1 MDYPTRKRLRLV
13 CYDYSQNGA
22 YFVTICTQQR
32 VCCFWNDEIGGLNE
46 ADTSVVKRLKELPVR
61 FSGLHLD
68 CYAVMPNHV
77 HLLLVLSHQAS
88 SPLEEALQWL
98 KGITTRDYM
107 QGVRAGNYPPFP
119 GRLWQRSYYDHVIRN
134 QQDLDE
140 ARAYIRDN
148 PVKWRMTHGTLDD
161 ELPSGRG

>member
-1 MDYPTRKRLRLV
+1 MVR
-13 CYDYSQNGA
+13 
-22 YFVTICTQQR
+22 
-32 VCCFWNDEIGGLNE
+32 
-46 ADTSVVKRLKELPVR
+46 RLKELSTR
-61 FSGLHLD
+61 FSGLQLD

-77 HLLLVLSHQAS
+77 HLLLILSHQAS
-88 SPLEEALQWL
+88 SPLEDALQWL

-107 QGVRAGNYPPFP
+107 QGVRAGKYPPFP